1 MRSRSEFGKLG
12 TKMSLDRRTFLRGS
26 AATLPLIA
34 SCTPLAALRPSA
46 APFLHGVASGDPL
59 ADRVILWTRVTRG
72 TGTAEGRVA
81 WRIARDPDFERVVAS
96 GEAFARAS
104 RDYTVKVDAV
114 GLAPDTTYYYRF
126 EALGESSPIGRT
138 RTLPVGPTPRLRLG
152 FCSCSNYAR
161 GFFNAYG
168 RLAERADLAAVLH
181 LGDYIYEYGG
191 WGAGSAVVRVP
202 EPHREIVHLADYRMR
217 HAHYR
222 RDADLQEMHRQH
234 PVIALWDDH
243 ELANNAWR
251 GGAQNH
257 QRGEGSWRARRSAAV
272 RAYLE
277 WLPVRESDERYY
289 RRFRFGDLAD
299 LLMLETRLRRD
310 KQVADR
316 SNRAAFRRRDRTLL
330 GPKQESWLLD
340 GIDRSARD
348 GVAWRVFG
356 QQVVFAPMPGEEGR
370 VRNPDSW
377 DGYPVTRERIF
388 DLWERRGIA
397 DNLVLTGDVHSSWAI
412 EVPRDPR
419 DRDAYDPTTGRGA
432 HAVEFV
438 TPGISSPGPVAP
450 AEADRAERRVLDE
463 NPNVRW
469 VELASCGYSLLDLD
483 HERVQCDWFHVD
495 TVREPS
501 RGERFA
507 AGYRARRGS
516 GRLEPV
522 DAPSAPPRDVPE
534 RAP

>member
-1 MRSRSEFGKLG
+1 
-12 TKMSLDRRTFLRGS
+12 MSLDRRTFLRGS
-26 AATLPLIA
+26 AATATLPLFA
-34 SCTPLAALRPSA
+34 GCAPLAALRPST

-59 ADRVILWTRVTRG
+59 ADRVILWTRVTRE
-72 TGTAEGRVA
+72 TGTAEGRVR
-81 WRIARDPDFERVVAS
+81 WRIARDPEFERVVAS
-96 GEAFARAS
+96 GEAFAAAS

-126 EALGESSPIGRT
+126 EALGASSPVGRT

-152 FCSCSNYAR
+152 FCSCSNYSW
-161 GFFNAYG
+161 GFFNAYA
-168 RLAERADLAAVLH
+168 RLAERTELAAVLH
-181 LGDYIYEYGG
+181 LGDYIYEYGES
-191 WGAGSAVVRVP
+191 GAGSEIVRLP

-217 HAHYR
+217 HAQYR
-222 RDADLQEMHRQH
+222 RDVDLQEMHRQH

-257 QRGEGSWRARRSAAV
+257 QQGEGSWRARRSAAV

-277 WLPVRESDERYY
+277 WLPVRESEDRYY

-299 LLMLETRLRRD
+299 LWMLETRLRRD
-310 KQVADR
+310 EQVADR
-316 SNRAAFRRRDRTLL
+316 SDQVALRRRDRTLL
-330 GPKQESWLLD
+330 GPIQERWLLD

-356 QQVVFAPMPGEEGR
+356 QQVVFAPMPGEGGR

-377 DGYPVTRERIF
+377 NGYPVTRERIF

-419 DRDAYDPTTGRGA
+419 DHGVYDPATGRGA
-432 HAVEFV
+432 LAVEFV

-450 AEADRAERRVLDE
+450 AEADRAARRVLDD

-469 VELASCGYSLLDLD
+469 VELTRRGYALLDLD

-495 TVREPS
+495 TVRKPS
-501 RGERFA
+501 RRERFA
-507 AGYRARRGS
+507 AGYRVRRGS
-516 GRLEPV
+516 GQLEPV
-522 DAPSAPPRDVPE
+522 DAPSEPPRDLPE
-534 RAP
+534 PAP